1 MSARIHLKLPPDF
14 KLPPLKLLIAG
25 ASAVLL
31 LLLTGH
37 YAALSTSD
45 TYGTRVDT
53 LKSKLGL
60 GSDGMAWSGGRTTAQ
75 KAAQEEWMAM
85 EAASVRPCPLSSLSR
100 DAY

>member
-1 MSARIHLKLPPDF
+1 MIKLPPA
-14 KLPPLKLLIAG
+14 KLLIAG

-45 TYGTRVDT
+45 SYGTRVDT

-85 EAASVRPCPLSSLSR
+85 EAASVRSFVPWRFSD